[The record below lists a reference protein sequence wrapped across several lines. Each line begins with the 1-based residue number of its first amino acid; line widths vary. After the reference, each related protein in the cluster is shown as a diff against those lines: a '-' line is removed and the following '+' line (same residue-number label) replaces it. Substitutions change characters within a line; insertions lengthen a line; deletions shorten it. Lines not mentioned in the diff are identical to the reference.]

1 MGNNLRPIGSEK
13 LQGMD
18 KIQRI
23 MEIAKYNENIPT
35 PINES
40 TSVDYNKTL
49 ADGRNYQII
58 KEKNGYVIKR
68 SLLES
73 TSEVDYLEP
82 MKNRKYYSSYSQAF
96 KRLNLIAKEVNVN
109 EGQEANV
116 NLFYE
121 NDATKYILKMKG
133 GETEEQAPAPAPA
146 PAPAAAPAPAPSP
159 APAPAPEPEDEFD
172 IDDAEEI
179 DLGDDEMD
187 AEDDEIVTLKVI
199 QKLTGKLAQKLRA
212 FEDAQEDE
220 PMTSKDIK
228 YVINSIL
235 SALDLESLDEEDKE
249 EIMNKF
255 EGIEA
260 DEELGG
266 DDMDGE
272 DLTDDSEVED
282 IQADMD
288 VEPEMGEGF
297 MYDDVDDDN
306 PDDFDFEEED
316 ELPSHPRHRRLRPH
330 TMKDDHANHLED
342 MFEGMFTES
351 KVDEVLRGYFKIDQ
365 KEKQLLENKKQTQSL
380 IKEERKNKISKIKQ
394 ISESISQEV
403 ASTKLIT
410 KYPGAKLVG
419 KTNKHNLVFEMNNKQ
434 LRVNTKGEVL

>member
-1 MGNNLRPIGSEK
+1 
-13 LQGMD
+13 MD
-18 KIQRI
+18 
-23 MEIAKYNENIPT
+23 T
-35 PINES
+35 
-40 TSVDYNKTL
+40 
-49 ADGRNYQII
+49 
-58 KEKNGYVIKR
+58 
-68 SLLES
+68 
-73 TSEVDYLEP
+73 
-82 MKNRKYYSSYSQAF
+82 
-96 KRLNLIAKEVNVN
+96 
-109 EGQEANV
+109 
-116 NLFYE
+116 
-121 NDATKYILKMKG
+121 
-133 GETEEQAPAPAPA
+133 
-146 PAPAAAPAPAPSP
+146 
-159 APAPAPEPEDEFD
+159 
-172 IDDAEEI
+172 
-179 DLGDDEMD
+179 
-187 AEDDEIVTLKVI
+187 EDDEIVTLKVI

-235 SALDLESLDEEDKE
+235 SALDLASLDEEDKE
-249 EIMNKF
+249 EIINKF
-255 EGIEA
+255 EDIEA
-260 DEELGG
+260 DDYLGG

-297 MYDDVDDDN
+297 MYDDVDEDN
-306 PDDFDFEEED
+306 PDDFEFDFEEED

-330 TMKDDHANHLED
+330 SMKDGHADRLEG

-419 KTNKHNLVFEMNNKQ
+419 KTNKHNLVFEMDNKQ
-434 LRVNTKGEVL
+434 LRVNTKGEIL